1 MIKISSRTA
10 LAERWPDLIDLD
22 AGRIASGDATTDG
35 DHITKENTRMQA
47 VRDAGYKPVR
57 VMFYYPN
64 REQAIRI
71 QKTLESL
78 YKSVDGE
85 YQYADAA
92 WAYVKRR
99 TGVDLLGILKELAA
113 ERTAQHGK

>member
-1 MIKISSRTA
+1 MQAIS
-10 LAERWPDLIDLD
+10 D
-22 AGRIASGDATTDG
+22 AG
-35 DHITKENTRMQA
+35 H
-47 VRDAGYKPVR
+47 KPVR

-71 QKTLESL
+71 QQTLESL
-78 YKSVDGE
+78 YNSVKGE
-85 YQYADAA
+85 YHHADAA

-99 TGVDLLGILKELAA
+99 TGVDLLGILKDLDA